1 MVIFDGDFE
10 GAWTTVGTHAWDGT
24 SGIINETPDS
34 WVLPWGGGAGQDMG
48 RLPLDGQEP
57 YAGNYSL
64 AFNAWNTGYLTIA
77 QDMASSMTNGKLYK
91 LDMWY
96 KPLEEW
102 GNAPAGRT
110 NNAPNVGFSDSNG
123 QSPPDMYT
131 SYDPD
136 KTEWTNLVW
145 YFTFNSTY
153 NWFHITCG
161 KKTTAFDN
169 ISIKEVEEGH
179 DLVSYWALDETIEAS
194 GTGASFVYDKVDES
208 LGSDEAENNTA
219 ATNSSRTEADATGG
233 WNATGM
239 SGGTYESVSTEP
251 QDGSYHLRVLN
262 STGGSHG
269 FRDTNVT
276 LTNGAYKLMFD
287 YKIISGA
294 NLKVRVKDNGDT
306 LIVSFTNLSS
316 TSWSNDN
323 IIYFQSTESGTSAA
337 IYFVTHSGNGEF
349 YVDNIR
355 LYPVNGNVGALI

>member
-1 MVIFDGDFE
+1 MIGLSTSLVKGGMTGRTYVKDGLKLYMPYRGSDASEVKFVGTGSTSFDGSNDYVK
-10 GAWTTVGTHAWDGT
+10 ASA
-24 SGIINETPDS
+24 N
-34 WVLPWGGGAGQDMG
+34 MG
-48 RLPLDGQEP
+48 D
-57 YAGNYSL
+57 
-64 AFNAWNTGYLTIA
+64 LT
-77 QDMASSMTNGKLYK
+77 
-91 LDMWY
+91 
-96 KPLEEW
+96 
-102 GNAPAGRT
+102 
-110 NNAPNVGFSDSNG
+110 
-123 QSPPDMYT
+123 
-131 SYDPD
+131 
-136 KTEWTNLVW
+136 
-145 YFTFNSTY
+145 
-153 NWFHITCG
+153 
-161 KKTTAFDN
+161 
-169 ISIKEVEEGH
+169 
-179 DLVSYWALDETIEAS
+179 S